1 MPSKMSSRPLKAPR
15 LLGTLSPGPEP
26 RIPGI
31 RRLEPVVPAI
41 SITPSLAGSRVK
53 RREATRAVPNYALD
67 VQCGNPGW
75 SGKVRHARIQP
86 GQGCLPEAFA
96 ADRGTGPWP

>member
-15 LLGTLSPGPEP
+15 LLETLSPGPEP
-26 RIPGI
+26 RIPGL

-67 VQCGNPGW
+67 VQCGILAGQVR
-75 SGKVRHARIQP
+75 SGMRGYSQDKDAYLKRLRRIEGQVR
-86 GQGCLPEAFA
+86 GL
-96 ADRGTGPWP
+96 